1 MMQILSLHLFYRWGN
16 RAPARLGNLSKD
28 TQLIVLQAGFEPRLL
43 ALVPTLLITLFAL
56 QAVFMIQWKVS
67 EEVIFGGGIKL
78 RGFFSDV
85 SETESHVESVW
96 CSPDGEAL
104 TLDFRQFGAQTHCT
118 TYQMCVLSPDT
129 SSLPLVYH
137 TSHPWWGHGLMVSG
151 VYFRAP

>member
-1 MMQILSLHLFYRWGN
+1 MMQILSLHLFYTWGN
-16 RAPARLGNLSKD
+16 RAPERLANLSKD
-28 TQLIVLQAGFEPRLL
+28 TQLIMLQTGFEPRLL

-56 QAVFMIQWKVS
+56 QAVFMLQQKVN

-85 SETESHVESVW
+85 SETESHVEPVW
-96 CSPDGEAL
+96 CSTDEEAL
-104 TLDFRQFGAQTHCT
+104 TLDFRQFWAQTHCT
-118 TYQMCVLSPDT
+118 THQMCVLSPDT

-151 VYFRAP
+151 VYVWGP